1 MCGIRPAAKCAKAT
15 YGCCMTTR
23 LVLRGSDLT
32 TVRVQ
37 PCEVVEVSM
46 EPSKTC
52 EVFEELFEILRAS
65 SRGNPKLIYKQTE
78 VRIQR
83 RT

>member
-1 MCGIRPAAKCAKAT
+1 ML
-15 YGCCMTTR
+15 
-23 LVLRGSDLT
+23 LVEQAEMDAFLEEALT
-32 TVRVQ
+32 TVRVR

-52 EVFEELFEILRAS
+52 EVFEELFEILRVS
-65 SRGNPKLIYKQTE
+65 SRGNPKLIYKQNE

-83 RT
+83 WT